1 MLLLLGQAAAFCG
14 HYVGGVGDEL
24 SNTASEVA
32 IVRQGSR
39 ITLTLA
45 NDYRG
50 DATDFAMLIPVPQVL
65 GEEDVRTVDQGLL
78 PRLAAY
84 SAPRLVRYT
93 CDDLGQDDDT
103 GESDG
108 GGGGDPSVESTEGV
122 VVENQFSVGLYDIV
136 ILSAQESSG
145 LLAWLDANGYAV
157 DPAAEALLGEY
168 IDGGSYFF
176 AAKVSLDEATEG
188 ASVLPPLQF
197 GYDSEVFGLP
207 VRLGTLNAD
216 DEQDLLLY
224 ILGDDGEVHI
234 SNYPQAELEDDCM
247 VDLSLYEEGLWGF
260 YQEQLKEALGQHER
274 PAWLV
279 EYSWNASG
287 CDPCA
292 DEPPSAEELQALGW
306 EGEADGAHFTRL
318 HMHYAPGQVDQ
329 DLSLYSSG
337 LQQWQQLRWI
347 EYAEELEDTFP
358 VCGVGMVDDPGSCWP
373 DEEPGPDQDEDPAP
387 EDEAQVDPEPL
398 RACGSPGLPG
408 AVLALA
414 GLLALRRR

>member
-1 MLLLLGQAAAFCG
+1 MLLLIGQAAAFCG

-39 ITLTLA
+39 TTLTLA
-45 NDYRG
+45 NDYEG
-50 DATDFAMLIPVPQVL
+50 DATDFAMLIPVPEVL
-65 GEEDVRTVDQGLL
+65 DQEDVRLVDQELV

-93 CDDLGQDDDT
+93 CDDLWQDDA
-103 GESDG
+103 ESDG
-108 GGGGDPSVESTEGV
+108 GNGGGGPSEESTEGV

-145 LLAWLDANGYAV
+145 LLTWLEANDYAV

-176 AAKVSLDEATEG
+176 AAKVSLEEVGEG

-197 GYDSEVFGLP
+197 AYDSEVFGLP
-207 VRLGTLNAD
+207 VRLGTLNAEED
-216 DEQDLLLY
+216 QDLLLY
-224 ILGDDGEVHI
+224 VLGDDGEVHI

-279 EYSWNASG
+279 EYSWNPSG

-292 DEPPSAEELQALGW
+292 DEPPSQEELEALGW
-306 EGEADGAHFTRL
+306 EGEASGAHFTRL

-337 LQQWQQLRWI
+337 LQQWEQLRWI
-347 EYAEELEDTFP
+347 EYAEELESTFP
-358 VCGVGMVDDPGSCWP
+358 ICGLGMAADPGTCWP
-373 DEEPGPDQDEDPAP
+373 DDDPDPQDEEDPIV
-387 EDEAQVDPEPL
+387 EDEAQVDPEAL
-398 RACGSPGLPG
+398 RACGSPVLPG
-408 AVLALA
+408 SVLALA
-414 GLLALRRR
+414 GLLAIRRR